1 MKKRGCLFSNYMK
14 RIVLFLAFGII
25 MLFASTVVA
34 QTAGNSSSAGKTPPS
49 PNKLHE
55 RVYLKSKRMGDLA
68 SATMALY
75 YWMEA
80 QPARKDLLDSLCLV
94 YLGRGMF
101 VQSASIARE
110 ILMDQKENLTIKEA
124 LAQSYEG
131 LGAYKDA
138 IVVYQQLFSSIKKP
152 LFLYKVS
159 ALQFLSKNF
168 EAAEQ
173 NLSALEAL
181 PGIEKEKILLNY
193 QGESLNSQAVPVLAA
208 SKNIRGVLL
217 METGFKAESE
227 LMFKEALSIF
237 PGFIMAERNL
247 QALKK

>member
-1 MKKRGCLFSNYMK
+1 MK
-14 RIVLFLAFGII
+14 RIVCFLAIGIFT
-25 MLFASTVVA
+25 MLITKTSTA
-34 QTAGNSSSAGKTPPS
+34 QTSGSPSPAGKTSLPS
-49 PNKLHE
+49 NKLHE
-55 RVYLKSKRMGDLA
+55 RVYLKSKRIGDLS

-80 QPARKDLLDSLCLV
+80 QPARKDLLDSLCFV

-101 VQSASIARE
+101 EQSAAIAQE
-110 ILMDQKENLTIKEA
+110 ILKEQKENLTIKEA

-131 LGAYKDA
+131 FGAYKEA
-138 IVVYQQLFSSIKKP
+138 ILVYQQLFSSIKKP
-152 LFLYKVS
+152 LFLYKIS
-159 ALQFLSKNF
+159 ALQFLSKNY

-173 NLSALEAL
+173 NLAALEAL
-181 PGIEKEKILLNY
+181 PGAENEKIVLNY
-193 QGESLNSQAVPVLAA
+193 QGELLKSQAVPVLAA

-217 METGFKAESE
+217 MEAGFKAESE
-227 LMFKEALSIF
+227 LMFTDALRIF

>member
-1 MKKRGCLFSNYMK
+1 MK
-14 RIVLFLAFGII
+14 RILCFVAICIFTLL
-25 MLFASTVVA
+25 LASTSIA
-34 QTAGNSSSAGKTPPS
+34 QTAGSPS
-49 PNKLHE
+49 PEGKVQPSSNKLHE
-55 RVYLKSKRMGDLA
+55 RVYLKSKRVGDLS

-80 QPARKDLLDSLCLV
+80 QPTRRDLLDSLCFV

-101 VQSASIARE
+101 IQSAAIAQE
-110 ILMDQKENLTIKEA
+110 ILKEQNENLTIKEA

-131 LGAYKDA
+131 LGAYKEA

-159 ALQFLSKNF
+159 ALQFLSKNY

-173 NLSALEAL
+173 NLAALEAL
-181 PGIEKEKILLNY
+181 PGVENEKILLNY
-193 QGESLNSQAVPVLAA
+193 QGELLNSQAVPVLAA

-217 METGFKAESE
+217 MEAGFKAESE
-227 LMFKEALSIF
+227 LMFTEALRIF